1 MNGLSIQATTSGLRA
16 PKCLVAEGMSEG
28 GATEPSF
35 DFGGTVPESRR
46 RERAV
51 DPSDGQQLE

>member
-1 MNGLSIQATTSGLRA
+1 
-16 PKCLVAEGMSEG
+16 MSEG
-28 GATEPSF
+28 GATEASF
-35 DFGGTVPESRR
+35 DFGGTVPESRH